1 MLGFVR
7 EQLGV
12 NRTRGGTRGAA
23 WMLSLNF
30 CHPAFS
36 PASRVVCLQFR
47 AVDFDCA
54 RLSGFVTSI
63 FIDHCCTCIFQCF
76 NKQLR

>member
-1 MLGFVR
+1 MSGFVR

-12 NRTRGGTRGAA
+12 NRTRGGEGCSLDA
-23 WMLSLNF
+23 LSELLPPRYF
-30 CHPAFS
+30 T
-36 PASRVVCLQFR
+36 ASRVVCLQFR

-63 FIDHCCTCIFQCF
+63 FIDHCCTCIFQCL
-76 NKQLR
+76 NKQL